1 MNMSYRILITGSEGL
16 VGSAFRRLLE
26 VRGVDVVGLDVR
38 ARDSERGDV
47 RDAERVRVAMR
58 GCDGVVHLAAVSRVV
73 WAENDPDACWSTNVE
88 GLRNV
93 IEAAKAEDTWFL
105 FASSREVYGQ
115 PERLPATEDTPL
127 RPVNIYGR
135 SKVEGERMVL
145 AARDHGL
152 RTAVARLSNVYGTT
166 KDHAD
171 RVVPAFAR
179 AAALGDELRVDGPD
193 HTFDFTHIDDTCRGL
208 LGLADLLADGGAIL
222 PPVHFLTGHPTTLG
236 ELATLAV
243 TLGRSRSTIREAPP
257 RSYDVSHFYGSPRR
271 ATELLGWKP
280 RVELAEGLGR
290 LIQDFKREFAV
301 GHLAGVAS

>member
-1 MNMSYRILITGSEGL
+1 MSYRILITGSEGL